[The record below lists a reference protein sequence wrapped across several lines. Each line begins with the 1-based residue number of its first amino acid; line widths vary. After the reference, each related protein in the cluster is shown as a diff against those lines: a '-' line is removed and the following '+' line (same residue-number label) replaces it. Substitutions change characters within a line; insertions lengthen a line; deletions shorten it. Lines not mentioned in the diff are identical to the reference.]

1 MPASARVLSRS
12 VGLDPDGYPYET
24 PKEAQGDAHKA
35 ASQRLEH
42 ALDLH
47 LSRWLR
53 AGTYKLSGD
62 LGLHRRAGGDAPYQ
76 APAPDIIV
84 YLQAP
89 DMQGRQSFRLEEDG
103 PPDLV
108 LEILSE
114 RTWKR
119 DIGAKRTLYETMGIG
134 EYWLYDPGGRRLR
147 GAARVQGFRLVGTRY
162 AEITPE
168 PAPVRLNGARQP
180 IPLWRSAALQTA
192 WGLDAQAELRLLDP
206 RTKTWYPTLEE
217 HDRQFAARGRQIE
230 VQNRQLDAKD
240 QQIEE
245 QGQQLSAKDQQI
257 EELKAALAH
266 YQKPREP

>member
-1 MPASARVLSRS
+1 MPVPERVLSRS
-12 VGLDPDGYPYET
+12 VGLEPDGYPYET
-24 PKEAQGDAHKA
+24 PKEGQGDTHKT

-47 LSRWLR
+47 LSRWR
-53 AGTYKLSGD
+53 QAGTYKLSGD
-62 LGLHRRAGGDAPYQ
+62 LGLHRRAGGGDPYQ

-114 RTWKR
+114 RTWTR
-119 DIGAKRTLYETMGIG
+119 DIGDKRTLYESMGID
-134 EYWLYDPGGRRLR
+134 EYWLYDPGDRRLR
-147 GAARVQGFRLVGTRY
+147 GAARVQGFRLVGARY

-168 PAPVRLNGARQP
+168 SAPVRLNGARQP
-180 IPLWRSAALQTA
+180 VPLWRSAVLQTA

-206 RTKTWYPTLEE
+206 RTETWYPTLEE
-217 HDRQFAARGRQIE
+217 YDRQFAARGRQIE
-230 VQNRQLDAKD
+230 AQDR
-240 QQIEE
+240 QIEE
-245 QGQQLSAKDQQI
+245 QGQQLSAQDQQLK
-257 EELKAALAH
+257 ELKAALAR

>member
-1 MPASARVLSRS
+1 MPVPARVLSRA
-12 VGLDPDGYPYET
+12 VGLDPDGYPYDT
-24 PKEAQGDAHKA
+24 PKEVQGDAHKT

-47 LSRWLR
+47 LSRWLP

-62 LGLHRRAGGDAPYQ
+62 LGLHRRAGGGDPYQ

-89 DMQGRQSFRLEEDG
+89 DMQDRQSFRLEEDG

-108 LEILSE
+108 LEILSA

-119 DIGAKRTLYETMGIG
+119 DIGDKRTLYEAMGIG
-134 EYWLYDPGGRRLR
+134 EYWLYDPGGRRRR
-147 GAARVQGFRLVGTRY
+147 GAARVQGFRLVGARY
-162 AEITPE
+162 AEIPPE
-168 PAPVRLNGARQP
+168 PAPGRLNGARQP
-180 IPLWRSAALQTA
+180 VPLWRSAVLQTA

-206 RTKTWYPTLEE
+206 RTETWYPTLEE
-217 HDRQFAARGRQIE
+217 HDRQFTARGRQIAA
-230 VQNRQLDAKD
+230 QN
-240 QQIEE
+240 QQIVE

-257 EELKAALAH
+257 VELKAALAR
-266 YQKPREP
+266 YQKPRDP

>member
-1 MPASARVLSRS
+1 MPAPARVLSRS

-24 PKEAQGDAHKA
+24 PQEAQGDAHQTA
-35 ASQRLEH
+35 ARRLEH
-42 ALDLH
+42 ALNLH
-47 LSRWLR
+47 LSRWLQ

-62 LGLHRRAGGDAPYQ
+62 VGLHRRAGGGDPYQ

-119 DIGAKRTLYETMGIG
+119 DIGAKRTLYAAMGIG
-134 EYWLYDPGGRRLR
+134 EYWLYAPGGRRLR

-180 IPLWRSAALQTA
+180 IPLWRRAALQTA